1 MIFQSNIMYIMQ
13 YINIQIQNITF
24 LDMIYST
31 DNITYR
37 KLKERTGILIP

>member
-37 KLKERTGILIP
+37 KLKERTGY